1 MNEITNPLNQANQ
14 VKPTRSI
21 RPTRSEPIDKN
32 EFLTAYSNIMRIAEQ
47 TEQIILG
54 KKDVVKMIIISLL
67 SQGHVLIEDVPGVG
81 KTTLASA
88 LSKIIGLKYKRAQFT
103 PDVMPS
109 DITGFSIYNKTTN
122 ELEYKEGLALCNILL
137 ADEIN
142 RTSPKTQS
150 SLLEVMEEGT
160 ITVDGKTHHVP
171 TPFMVI
177 ATQNPIGFVG
187 THPLPEAQL
196 DRFIM
201 RISIGYPDIEN
212 EIRIISDRKI
222 ENPMDKIQTVT
233 NAADIMSAQ
242 NIVKNIHI
250 DETLYKYIVELV
262 AKTRNHQYIT
272 LGASPRASLSLMR
285 LAQARAFLEK
295 RDYIIPED
303 ILSMYVPAIAH
314 RIILKQEAKLKRIN
328 TEDIVNDIKKSVA
341 PQILGEKVKKSPANM
356 GE

>member
-1 MNEITNPLNQANQ
+1 MEVEDITNNN
-14 VKPTRSI
+14 I
-21 RPTRSEPIDKN
+21 
-32 EFLTAYSNIMRIAEQ
+32 SNISRASNLINKNDFLESHANILQIIEQ
-47 TEQIILG
+47 TENIILG
-54 KKDVVKMIIISLL
+54 KKDVVKMTIISLL

-109 DITGFSIYNKTTN
+109 DITGFSIYNKITN

-160 ITVDGKTHHVP
+160 ITVDGKTHYVP

-201 RISIGYPDIEN
+201 RISIGYPDIES
-212 EIRIISDRKI
+212 EIKIISDRKT
-222 ENPMDKIQTVT
+222 ENPIDKIKTIIT
-233 NAADIMSAQ
+233 SNDIMKAQ

-285 LAQARAFLEK
+285 LSQARAFLEK

-314 RIILKQEAKLKRIN
+314 RIVLKQEAKLKKIN
-328 TEDIVNDIKKSVA
+328 TEDILNDIKKLIA
-341 PQILGEKVKKSPANM
+341 PQILSETSGRNARKI
-356 GE
+356 

>member
-1 MNEITNPLNQANQ
+1 LEVADITNISDISNVSKAINQN
-14 VKPTRSI
+14 
-21 RPTRSEPIDKN
+21 D
-32 EFLTAYSNIMRIAEQ
+32 FLESHSNVLKIIEQ
-47 TEQIILG
+47 TENIILG
-54 KKDVVKMIIISLL
+54 KKDVIQMTIISLL
-67 SQGHVLIEDVPGVG
+67 CQGHVLIEDVPGVG

-160 ITVDGKTHHVP
+160 ITVDGKTHQVP

-201 RISIGYPDIEN
+201 RISVGYPDTEN
-212 EIRIISDRKI
+212 EIKMVSDRKT
-222 ENPMDKIQTVT
+222 ENPIDKIRTIIQ
-233 NAADIMSAQ
+233 ADDIIKAQ

-250 DETLYKYIVELV
+250 DQTLYKYMVELV

-285 LAQARAFLEK
+285 LSQARAFLEK

-314 RIILKQEAKLKRIN
+314 RIILKQEAKLKKIN
-328 TEDIVNDIKKSVA
+328 TEDILNDIKKLIA
-341 PQILGEKVKKSPANM
+341 PQILSEHVNKSAKKN
-356 GE
+356 

>member
-1 MNEITNPLNQANQ
+1 MAQITNN
-14 VKPTRSI
+14 I
-21 RPTRSEPIDKN
+21 
-32 EFLTAYSNIMRIAEQ
+32 SNISDVASMSKEINKEDFLDSHANVLKIIEQ
-47 TEQIILG
+47 TENIILG
-54 KKDVVKMIIISLL
+54 KQDVIKMTIISLL
-67 SQGHVLIEDVPGVG
+67 CQGHVLIEDVPGVG

-109 DITGFSIYNKTTN
+109 DITGFSIYNKVTN

-201 RISIGYPDIEN
+201 RISVGYPDTEN
-212 EIRIISDRKI
+212 EIKMVSDRKT
-222 ENPMDKIQTVT
+222 ENPIDKIKTIIK
-233 NAADIMSAQ
+233 ADDIITAQ

-250 DETLYKYIVELV
+250 DDTLYKYMVELV
-262 AKTRNHQYIT
+262 AKTRIHQYIT

-285 LAQARAFLEK
+285 LSQARAFLEK
-295 RDYIIPED
+295 RDYVIPED
-303 ILSMYVPAIAH
+303 ILNMYIPAIAH
-314 RIILKQEAKLKRIN
+314 RIILKQEAKLKKVN
-328 TEDIVNDIKKSVA
+328 TEDILNDIKKLIA
-341 PQILGEKVKKSPANM
+341 PQILKEGENINKAAKKN
-356 GE
+356 

>member
-1 MNEITNPLNQANQ
+1 MANETNRMN
-14 VKPTRSI
+14 R
-21 RPTRSEPIDKN
+21 IDKN
-32 EFLTAYSNIMRIAEQ
+32 EFIASYENILKIAEE
-47 TEQIILG
+47 TERIILG
-54 KKDVVKMIIISLL
+54 KKDVVKMIIMSLL

-88 LSKIIGLKYKRAQFT
+88 LSKIVGLKYKRAQFT

-109 DITGFSIYNKTTN
+109 DITGFSVYNKATGD
-122 ELEYKEGLALCNILL
+122 LEYKEGLALTNILL

-160 ITVDGKTHHVP
+160 ITVDGQTHQVP
-171 TPFMVI
+171 EPFMVI

-201 RISIGYPDIEN
+201 RIAIGYPDSTN
-212 EIRIISDRKI
+212 EIKIISDRKTD
-222 ENPMDKIQTVT
+222 NPIDRLRALISA
-233 NAADIMSAQ
+233 NDIISAQ
-242 NIVKNIHI
+242 NIVKNVHI
-250 DETLYKYIVELV
+250 DESLYKYIVELV
-262 AKTRNHQYIT
+262 AQTRSHQHIT

-303 ILSMYVPAIAH
+303 ITSMYIPAIAH
-314 RIILKQEAKLKRIN
+314 RIILKQEAKLKKIN
-328 TEDIVNDIKKSVA
+328 TEDILSDIRKAVS
-341 PQILGEKVKKSPANM
+341 PQILNERAKRG
-356 GE
+356 

>member
-1 MNEITNPLNQANQ
+1 MEVEDITNISDISNVSKAINQ
-14 VKPTRSI
+14 
-21 RPTRSEPIDKN
+21 N
-32 EFLTAYSNIMRIAEQ
+32 EFLEAHANVLKIIDQ
-47 TEQIILG
+47 TQGIILG
-54 KKDVVKMIIISLL
+54 KKDVIEMTIISLL

-109 DITGFSIYNKTTN
+109 DITGFSIYNKVTN

-160 ITVDGKTHHVP
+160 ITVDGKTHTVP

-201 RISIGYPDIEN
+201 RISMGYPDTAN
-212 EIRIISDRKI
+212 EIKIISDRKT
-222 ENPMDKIQTVT
+222 ENPIDNIRTII
-233 NAADIMSAQ
+233 NAEDIINAQ

-285 LAQARAFLEK
+285 LSQARAFLEK

-303 ILSMYVPAIAH
+303 ILNMYIPAIAH
-314 RIILKQEAKLKRIN
+314 RIILKQEAKLKKIN
-328 TEDIVNDIKKSVA
+328 TEDILNDIKKLIA
-341 PQILGEKVKKSPANM
+341 PQILSENVNKNAAKKN
-356 GE
+356 

>member
-1 MNEITNPLNQANQ
+1 MANETEFTKIDRTD
-14 VKPTRSI
+14 R
-21 RPTRSEPIDKN
+21 IDKN
-32 EFLTAYSNIMRIAEQ
+32 DFIAAYSTVQKISDQ

-54 KKDVVKMIIISLL
+54 KKDVVKMTVISLL
-67 SQGHVLIEDVPGVG
+67 SQGHILIEDVPGVG

-109 DITGFSIYNKTTN
+109 DITGFSIYNKVTN

-160 ITVDGKTHHVP
+160 ITVDGKTHRVP

-201 RISIGYPDIEN
+201 RISIGYPDVEN
-212 EIRIISDRKI
+212 EIRIISDRKT
-222 ENPMDKIQTVT
+222 ENPIDRIQTLT
-233 NAADIMSAQ
+233 SADDIIHAQ
-242 NIVKNIHI
+242 NIVKNVHI
-250 DETLYKYIVELV
+250 DDTLYKYIVELV

-285 LAQARAFLEK
+285 LSQARAFLEK

-303 ILSMYVPAIAH
+303 ILNMYVPAIAH

-328 TEDIVNDIKKSVA
+328 TEDILNEIKKSVA
-341 PQILGEKVKKSPANM
+341 PQILNEKVKKQNTI
-356 GE
+356 